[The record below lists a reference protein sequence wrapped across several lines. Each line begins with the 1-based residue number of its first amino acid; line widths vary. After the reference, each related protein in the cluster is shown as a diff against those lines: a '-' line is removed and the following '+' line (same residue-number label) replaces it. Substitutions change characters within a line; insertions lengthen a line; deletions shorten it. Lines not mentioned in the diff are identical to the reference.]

1 MCQPARTSAHASA
14 PSSSLRTLPA
24 SLALAPRP
32 RSHPHHQLDMHVV
45 PNTRPAA
52 PTQSRTPPS
61 VPPAQPCPAPCSR
74 CPPPHITPSR
84 RLTCARYGAAPRTT
98 PTHGHR
104 TTPAQGQRT
113 QSPYPHA
120 PTQPTFAP
128 TCDGAPALCSTREP
142 APRPRPPSR
151 SSAPWLCHARPLKQF
166 RSPPARTPTQSRAS
180 PMPPLPPRITSSTC
194 AYWYSTSAPP
204 TQPCQAPSSRGPRS
218 RRGAGRSPR
227 RPHGGPRCHAPRGK
241 CTGFIRR
248 PEHAPVPDCLICRDR
263 GYFPQYSSYFGLFCS
278 QSNTNNFPTF
288 KIVISPQH
296 TQQIEYDINV

>member
-142 APRPRPPSR
+142 APPPPHAHPPSLAPAPCPRSHHASPAPRARIGTPRPRRPPSR
-151 SSAPWLCHARPLKQF
+151 AKLLARVAHAHAEALAAVRVAHTEAHVATHPVESAP
-166 RSPPARTPTQSRAS
+166 AS
-180 PMPPLPPRITSSTC
+180 SVGPST
-194 AYWYSTSAPP
+194 
-204 TQPCQAPSSRGPRS
+204 
-218 RRGAGRSPR
+218 RR
-227 RPHGGPRCHAPRGK
+227 
-241 CTGFIRR
+241 
-248 PEHAPVPDCLICRDR
+248 
-263 GYFPQYSSYFGLFCS
+263 YQ
-278 QSNTNNFPTF
+278 
-288 KIVISPQH
+288 IV
-296 TQQIEYDINV
+296 